1 MHMEEAANLIS
12 SLQQTL
18 SEVDTVVANVN
29 ERSKRTILQIEIA
42 AQRLVE
48 TIIEHRHK
56 LVSKVC
62 EITEAKLHALQTE
75 KEIVQENFRAVE
87 NVLRC
92 AQNTG
97 AVEDSDDWENAVS
110 RQLGNLKGVVFDFQE
125 YNEDLEFHFLYRD
138 ENLLAAICNFGDVFT
153 VPNDGDI
160 KVASHDAEPAKLR
173 ENTKRTGDGKSEF
186 ENATDSVSLLQ
197 EFQENFNIPDQTTE
211 KVQEIDFERTVLT
224 RLFEETVDGTQ
235 LIEDKNECKE
245 LSKDEITS
253 TLEQIEEDIGDSCL
267 NDKTDDETVQNCAVL
282 KQNWSDCSTP
292 FEHLVSTTEEV
303 EVSLAVDNE
312 ISSIEQIEHEIKD
325 LNNNNDKNNNGDD
338 DENDDKSVIA
348 IEEDSFST

>member
-1 MHMEEAANLIS
+1 MEEAANLIS

-18 SEVDTVVANVN
+18 SEVDKVVANVN
-29 ERSKRTILQIEIA
+29 ERSKRTIFHIEIA

-75 KEIVQENFRAVE
+75 KEIVQEKFRAVE

-173 ENTKRTGDGKSEF
+173 ENTSEF

-224 RLFEETVDGTQ
+224 RLFEETVDVTQ

-312 ISSIEQIEHEIKD
+312 ISSIEREIKD
-325 LNNNNDKNNNGDD
+325 SNNNNDKNNNNNGGD

-348 IEEDSFST
+348 MQKDRFST